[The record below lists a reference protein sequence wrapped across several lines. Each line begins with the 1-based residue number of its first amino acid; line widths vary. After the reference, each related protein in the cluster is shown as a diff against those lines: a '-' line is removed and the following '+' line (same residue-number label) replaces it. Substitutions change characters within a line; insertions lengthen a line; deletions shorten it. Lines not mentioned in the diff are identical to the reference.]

1 MFFKI
6 GQAICVGLYGWFG
19 VLAAKKKPLPLI
31 GLLLAHLCE
40 YFLVARKVAE
50 EKGISQ
56 LKAYV
61 MSCSSLFFEII
72 LQISSNEKL

>member
-1 MFFKI
+1 MFYKI
-6 GQAICVGLYGWFG
+6 GQVVCVGLYGWFG

-31 GLLLAHLCE
+31 LLLATHLGE

-50 EKGISQ
+50 EKGISR

-61 MSCSSLFFEII
+61 MCQLFGFTWWVPV
-72 LQISSNEKL
+72 KKG